1 MREQS
6 GESTADLLAVAVDL
20 LERDRFL
27 DSANVAYAALRDQP
41 EAWAQERE
49 ERAAWEVTLSDDLQP
64 GQ

>member
-6 GESTADLLAVAVDL
+6 GESTADLLEVAVDL

-27 DSANVAYAALRDQP
+27 DSANAAYAALRDQP
-41 EAWAQERE
+41 EAWAQEQE

-64 GQ
+64 EQ